1 MVIRI
6 ALIPLFVKQ
15 IKSSRSMQLLQP
27 KVRELQKKYGHDRE
41 KLGQET
47 MKLYRENNANP
58 LSSCLPLLLQMPI
71 FLALF
76 WVLDGASNG
85 IARGHWLV
93 INPDLVTSLQNATIF
108 GARISDT
115 FMKAGFAGGINSV
128 HIVTVV
134 LILAMTAT
142 LFITQLQLMR
152 KNMPP
157 EALTGPFAQQQKM
170 MLYLFPI
177 IFAVGGINFPV
188 GVLIYWFT
196 SNLWTMGQQ
205 FYVIRRNPAPGTP
218 AYDAWEA
225 RRKAKAAHKA
235 ARPGPRPLRSPTRGP
250 NGQSA
255 SQRTAGRRWRCVRL
269 VGQDPPR
276 VVRQQPRKQTRSQ
289 RKTLS
294 ITTTDPSRSSQL
306 RTGASR
312 DHVSDRGVRL
322 DGPPRGGTMS
332 QHRSDI
338 DRPSRT
344 GVGDRTSRG
353 RAERAVTED
362 AAWPTTWPS
371 SRGMTSSRRPTSSAD
386 GDEVLTGTKVLTAA
400 RVLTRTTSGRR
411 ATTRTHS
418 DVRGGDRCRLPR
430 GAARHRRPRR

>member
-1 MVIRI
+1 MIDPLTPMLIPMAFWDPIFAFFGAIMQPLYWVVSGLLVLFHSLWAPLFGADNGWTWTLSIMSLTVVIRV

-15 IKSSRSMQLLQP
+15 IKSSRNMQLLQP

-58 LSSCLPLLLQMPI
+58 LASCLPLLLQMPI

-76 WVLDGASNG
+76 QVLDGAANG
-85 IARGHWLV
+85 IARGTWLEN
-93 INPDLVTSLQNATIF
+93 NPDLVTSLQNATIF

-115 FMKAGFAGGINSV
+115 FMKAGFGAGVNSI
-128 HIVTVV
+128 HIVTIV

-170 MLYLFPI
+170 MLYLFPV

-225 RRKAKAAHKA
+225 RRKAKAAHKHRDDPEPSNEELA
-235 ARPGPRPLRSPTRGP
+235 D
-250 NGQSA
+250 
-255 SQRTAGRRWRCVRL
+255 GR
-269 VGQDPPR
+269 PR
-276 VVRQQPRKQTRSQ
+276 VQRNGANGSRKPSSNGSDGSTGSNGSEADNTPKVIRQQPRKQSRSQ
-289 RKTLS
+289 RKS
-294 ITTTDPSRSSQL
+294 
-306 RTGASR
+306 
-312 DHVSDRGVRL
+312 
-322 DGPPRGGTMS
+322 
-332 QHRSDI
+332 
-338 DRPSRT
+338 
-344 GVGDRTSRG
+344 
-353 RAERAVTED
+353 
-362 AAWPTTWPS
+362 
-371 SRGMTSSRRPTSSAD
+371 
-386 GDEVLTGTKVLTAA
+386 
-400 RVLTRTTSGRR
+400 
-411 ATTRTHS
+411 
-418 DVRGGDRCRLPR
+418 
-430 GAARHRRPRR
+430 

>member
-1 MVIRI
+1 LIDQLIPMLVPMAWYDGIVGFFNTIMQPLYWVVSGLLVFFHAMWAPLFGTDNGWTWTLSIVCLTVIIRT

-15 IKSSRSMQLLQP
+15 IKSSRSMQMLQP

-76 WVLDGASNG
+76 WVLNEASNG
-85 IARGHWLV
+85 RALGHWLA

-115 FMKAGFAGGINSV
+115 FMKAGFGAGINSV
-128 HIVTVV
+128 HVVTVV

-142 LFITQLQLMR
+142 LFVTQLQLMR

-170 MLYLFPI
+170 MLYLFPV
-177 IFAVGGINFPV
+177 IFAIGGINFPI

-218 AYDAWEA
+218 AFDAWEE
-225 RRKAKAAHKA
+225 RRKAKAAHKYARKHRHDPVLEA
-235 ARPGPRPLRSPTRGP
+235 ATEGEPSGNGKATRG
-250 NGQSA
+250 GVDGSGAQGSTESA
-255 SQRTAGRRWRCVRL
+255 PKVI
-269 VGQDPPR
+269 
-276 VVRQQPRKQTRSQ
+276 RQQPRKKSRSQ
-289 RKTLS
+289 RKS
-294 ITTTDPSRSSQL
+294 
-306 RTGASR
+306 
-312 DHVSDRGVRL
+312 
-322 DGPPRGGTMS
+322 
-332 QHRSDI
+332 
-338 DRPSRT
+338 
-344 GVGDRTSRG
+344 
-353 RAERAVTED
+353 
-362 AAWPTTWPS
+362 
-371 SRGMTSSRRPTSSAD
+371 
-386 GDEVLTGTKVLTAA
+386 
-400 RVLTRTTSGRR
+400 
-411 ATTRTHS
+411 
-418 DVRGGDRCRLPR
+418 
-430 GAARHRRPRR
+430 